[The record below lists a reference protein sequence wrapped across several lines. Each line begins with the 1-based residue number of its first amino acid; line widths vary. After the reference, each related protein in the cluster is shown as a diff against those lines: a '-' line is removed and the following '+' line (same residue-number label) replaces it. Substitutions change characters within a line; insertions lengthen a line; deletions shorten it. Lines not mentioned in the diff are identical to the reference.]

1 MIRNLKVLLVAAMAV
16 AAFGAFAASGAQ
28 AAEFHCSVEPC
39 RYTTAPDE
47 AVGTKTAHHVF
58 ILTNSVGSSNSITCN
73 QLKGEGTTGT
83 KTATTLTL
91 TNVSYETCTFVG
103 QTTTVKMNGCE
114 YQFTSHG
121 TVGILCPAGKKI
133 EFEVPNCKVE
143 VGAQSPLHE
152 VTYHNIGTTGTTST
166 KVTVEAHVTNIAATM
181 TGTQAGCGGVDPTK
195 TPVTGNYTT
204 GNTIVSAETDVAT
217 PVAAEGWW
225 V

>member
-47 AVGTKTAHHVF
+47 TAGTKTAHHVF
-58 ILTNSVGSSNSITCN
+58 ILTNTLGQSNSITCN
-73 QLKGEGTTGT
+73 QLTGEGTTSG
-83 KTATTLTL
+83 KTATTLNL
-91 TNVSYETCTFVG
+91 KNVAYDVCTFVG
-103 QTTTVKMNGCE
+103 QPTTVKMNGCE

-121 TVGILCPAGKKI
+121 TVTILCPTGGKI

-143 VGAQSPLHE
+143 VEAQGPLHE
-152 VTYHNIGTTGTTST
+152 VTYHNIGTPGTTST
-166 KVTVEAHVTNIAATM
+166 KVTVEAHVNNIAAKM

-195 TPVTGNYTT
+195 AVTGAYTT
-204 GNTIVSAETDVAT
+204 GNTIVSAESDTT
-217 PVAAEGWW
+217 PAEPKEGWW
-225 V
+225 A